1 MIYNLINYNINSKE
15 RKIFMKEMLKRG
27 IICHLPVFNE
37 LLLLVVLLCE
47 VVDRIKD
54 WRKKKQESSTTE
66 VEDTPDDDE
75 DE

>member
-1 MIYNLINYNINSKE
+1 MNG
-15 RKIFMKEMLKRG
+15 MMLKRG
-27 IICHLPVFNE
+27 ILMKLPALNE
-37 LLLLVVLLCE
+37 ILLFVVLLCE

-54 WRKKKQESSTTE
+54 WRKKKQESSTTTE